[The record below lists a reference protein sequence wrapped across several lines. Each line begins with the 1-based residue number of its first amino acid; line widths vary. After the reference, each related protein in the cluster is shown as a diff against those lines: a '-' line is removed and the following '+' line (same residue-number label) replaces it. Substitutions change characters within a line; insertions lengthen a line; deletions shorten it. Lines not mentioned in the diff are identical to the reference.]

1 MDRRVFLRL
10 SAAGL
15 IGLSIGPAADA
26 AESLRGKRGKRGKSS
41 KDGKYSVVIL
51 GDTHYDTAPDTYY
64 HTGYS
69 DPNTTREANNRKEIH
84 RNTEL

>member
-1 MDRRVFLRL
+1 MDRRDFLRL

-26 AESLRGKRGKRGKSS
+26 AESLSGKKGKRGKRS
-41 KDGKYSVVIL
+41 KDGSYSVIIL

-69 DPNTTREANNRKEIH
+69 DPNPTREASH
-84 RNTEL
+84 R